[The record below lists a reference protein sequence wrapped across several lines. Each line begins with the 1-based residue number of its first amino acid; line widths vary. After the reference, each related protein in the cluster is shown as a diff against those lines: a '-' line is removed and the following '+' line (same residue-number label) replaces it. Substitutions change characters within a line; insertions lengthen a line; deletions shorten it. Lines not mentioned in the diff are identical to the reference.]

1 MDYSD
6 MISALKTRIKKTKKV
21 RIAEPSKGDEY
32 VNTQA
37 KTKKLRKILEDEDN
51 DEEEEI
57 LDVNKVKLD
66 IGDKIVEDTIQ
77 ERYTI
82 PDVDKDELKEE
93 PLEELKEEP
102 LEVLKE
108 ELKELEKQLEE
119 EIIEKPVAAYLEE
132 EEEEE
137 EEKGERESEEEGEEE
152 EEEEGEEEEEEEGY
166 LQKFKSEIN
175 KKYLE
180 KIHPE
185 CIRHNNTEVNV
196 LTQVVRNEYKII
208 VDDLHRTLPYLTKY
222 EKARVIGQRAKQ
234 LDMGAEPF
242 IEVDAKIIDGYIIA
256 EMELLARKIP
266 FIIRRPI
273 PDGGSEYWN
282 LKDLEII

>member
-6 MISALKTRIKKTKKV
+6 MISNLKSRVKKTKKV

-37 KTKKLRKILEDEDN
+37 KTKKLRQIQEDEEK
-51 DEEEEI
+51 EEEEI
-57 LDVNKVKLD
+57 IDVNKVKLD

-82 PDVDKDELKEE
+82 PDVEKEELKEE
-93 PLEELKEEP
+93 PLEEEKVLEKE
-102 LEVLKE
+102 LE
-108 ELKELEKQLEE
+108 ELEKQLEE
-119 EIIEKPVAAYLEE
+119 PEEAIIEKKMIPDYL

-137 EEKGERESEEEGEEE
+137 EEKGEGDESEEEEGGDEEE
-152 EEEEGEEEEEEEGY
+152 EEEEEEEEDEGY

-196 LTQVVRNEYKII
+196 LTQVVRNESKII
-208 VDDLHRTLPYLTKY
+208 IDDLHRTLPYLTKY